1 MSDGDWV
8 GSEEGVK
15 IAWDVSKSTD
25 GVEDDSCLDVVVGI
39 GSIKNDNDD
48 TPCCVAAGG
57 DRGDALKCVRLVDD
71 DGDNLDLT
79 EDEDGEAVFGS
90 DEDCDNVGADDDGDD
105 DVDSVGSDEGGIK
118 VDCDGNVS
126 SSTDGVNE
134 TSCVD
139 FGVSIEYNDD
149 EVNDSEVDTTGTSVG
164 MLVTG
169 DWPERSKD
177 SKIGDTPNF
186 DADSKCIG
194 EYDDEVL
201 NEGDNS
207 FNIDTVDL
215 TEELTVIV
223 LLLW

>member
-1 MSDGDWV
+1 MSDGDWG

-15 IAWDVSKSTD
+15 VDWDVSKSTG
-25 GVEDDSCLDVVVGI
+25 GVEDDPCVDVVVGI
-39 GSIKNDNDD
+39 GSVKNDPDD

-57 DRGDALKCVRLVDD
+57 DRGDVLKCARLVDD
-71 DGDNLDLT
+71 DGDMLDLT
-79 EDEDGEAVFGS
+79 EDEDDEVVFGS
-90 DEDCDNVGADDDGDD
+90 DEDCDNVGFDDDGDD
-105 DVDSVGSDEGGIK
+105 DVD
-118 VDCDGNVS
+118 GNAS

-134 TSCVD
+134 TSSVD
-139 FGVSIEYNDD
+139 LGVSIEYNDD
-149 EVNDSEVDTTGTSVG
+149 EVKDSELDTTGTSAG

-169 DWPERSKD
+169 DWPECSSKD
-177 SKIGDTPNF
+177 SKIGDTPNV

-194 EYDDEVL
+194 EYGDEVF